1 MRPLKMDLS
10 IYNLLELKRPPV
22 GVKFLYGRPEDM
34 KQIDKQLP
42 FCEMFKE
49 AQQREEPFYFGKE
62 NEDCVGKLVL
72 GMQEYPDFVEA
83 GELGPGFGVYQD
95 ARANK
100 KLYQYIPKF
109 DKNTVNYVA
118 FAKLDKLTFDPDLLI
133 LMGTPSQAEII
144 LRAYSYSSGV
154 PWEPKATSVLGCGW
168 IYVHPF
174 LSGKVNYTVTGLAF
188 GMKAKHIFEEGQMII
203 SIPFNWI
210 PTITENL
217 KEMTWAL
224 PAYTEGREAFAKREA
239 GLFEDLAKKYGIQ

>member
-10 IYNLLELKRPPV
+10 IYKKLEFKRPPV
-22 GVKFLYGRPEDM
+22 GVKFLYGKPEGM

-83 GELGPGFGVYQD
+83 GELGPGFGVFQD

-100 KLYQYIPKF
+100 KLYQYIPQF

-133 LMGTPSQAEII
+133 LMGTPNQAEII

-154 PWEPKATSVLGCGW
+154 PWETKTTSVLGCGW
-168 IYVHPF
+168 VYVYPF

-188 GMKAKHIFEEGQMII
+188 GMKAKKIFEEGQMII

-217 KEMTWAL
+217 KEMTWVL
-224 PAYTEGREAFAKREA
+224 PAYTDTREEFAKREA
-239 GLFEDLAKKYGIQ
+239 GLFEDLAKKYGMQ